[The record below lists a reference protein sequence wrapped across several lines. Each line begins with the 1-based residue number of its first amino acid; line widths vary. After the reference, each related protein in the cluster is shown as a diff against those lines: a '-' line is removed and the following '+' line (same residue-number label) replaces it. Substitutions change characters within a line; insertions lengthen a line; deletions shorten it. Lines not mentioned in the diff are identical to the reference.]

1 MFYHFEG
8 VSIGYLPG
16 KFKVMDPDGY
26 KLTEF
31 KNVYS
36 KWDSVF
42 AEKGWGTVYL
52 GNHDQPRMV
61 TRWGN
66 DAPEFRALSSKMLTT
81 FLLSM
86 RATPYYYFGDELGMN
101 NIKFD
106 NIEDYRD
113 IETLTRYKFLQ
124 NTGGDINELIESQK
138 ISARDNGRTPF
149 QWDATEHAGFTEG
162 TPWIKVNPNYQTVN
176 VETEEADPNSCLNY
190 FRKMV
195 KTRKDNP
202 VLIYG
207 KYHLLDRKNP
217 SIYAYTRELNGDK
230 LLVVLNF
237 TSENQFWNLPEG
249 IKPDGDILINNY
261 DGMINK
267 NGKISLKPYQA
278 VVCKI
283 E

>member
-1 MFYHFEG
+1 MYAIR
-8 VSIGYLPG
+8 S
-16 KFKVMDPDGY
+16 
-26 KLTEF
+26 
-31 KNVYS
+31 
-36 KWDSVF
+36 
-42 AEKGWGTVYL
+42 
-52 GNHDQPRMV
+52 
-61 TRWGN
+61 
-66 DAPEFRALSSKMLTT
+66 
-81 FLLSM
+81 
-86 RATPYYYFGDELGMN
+86 YY
-101 NIKFD
+101 
-106 NIEDYRD
+106 
-113 IETLTRYKFLQ
+113 ETLTRYKFLQ

-195 KTRKDNP
+195 KNRKDNP

-207 KYHLLDRKNP
+207 KYHLLDRKNQNP